1 MKKDDEDDDIDVDAY
16 MKQLFL
22 QLNTKKFKHLF
33 LCIGQNCV
41 DGDDDHGGCEGIIW
55 KVSPY
60 PEWFNI

>member
-1 MKKDDEDDDIDVDAY
+1 MMKKDDEDDIDDIDVDAY

-22 QLNTKKFKHLF
+22 QLNTKTSVHLF
-33 LCIGQNCV
+33 VYWQQFV

-60 PEWFNI
+60 PE